1 MIVVDPPTGRE
12 WNLWQVSFS
21 GGKVTATN
29 GNLVP
34 GSYWT
39 KVDGFAPS
47 RGCGI
52 QYLAMLVRPDEVAGG
67 VIRHALSLPIR
78 CVDRA
83 LYLPP
88 AMKTDGNRFGVANGV
103 PEGMRFCLRVSN
115 SQIES
120 WIAGLPA
127 ALGSASRQSARVI
140 ARALRDYGWFV
151 TDHAGSAHLQ
161 FEDRLTAAA
170 GWTALGLGRITAGGK
185 EYPRDLLDG
194 LLQRDRI
201 HAIVPS
207 NQY

>member
-1 MIVVDPPTGRE
+1 M
-12 WNLWQVSFS
+12 
-21 GGKVTATN
+21 
-29 GNLVP
+29 
-34 GSYWT
+34 
-39 KVDGFAPS
+39 
-47 RGCGI
+47 
-52 QYLAMLVRPDEVAGG
+52 
-67 VIRHALSLPIR
+67 
-78 CVDRA
+78 
-83 LYLPP
+83 
-88 AMKTDGNRFGVANGV
+88 
-103 PEGMRFCLRVSN
+103 
-115 SQIES
+115 
-120 WIAGLPA
+120 
-127 ALGSASRQSARVI
+127 I